1 MGLGLKRTYYRN
13 QVSAPSRDVDLVEGS
28 GRTEPIAKSALD
40 MVEKV
45 GMEEVPS
52 TQQEIHLGIEVG
64 NRYPFVLLWI
74 LQHLLS

>member
-1 MGLGLKRTYYRN
+1 MGLGVKRTYYRN

-28 GRTEPIAKSALD
+28 GHTEPIAKSALA

-64 NRYPFVLLWI
+64 SRYPFVLL
-74 LQHLLS
+74 